1 MSRLLPYDFKNNFM
15 KKEEDEEKK
24 QSQGTEAEEVV
35 KKFISTE
42 EISQFLPLFI
52 KAANNKNYM
61 GRLMCARA
69 ILPFVPYEKISEQI
83 ITLLKMP
90 NLTKVEVLKKNHN
103 YAHGL
108 LLQIYIILKNHYRL
122 RETYPQE
129 LVKLDIIKLISLES
143 F

>member
-15 KKEEDEEKK
+15 KKADEDEEKK
-24 QSQGTEAEEVV
+24 SGQVTESEEARR
-35 KKFISTE
+35 FISME

-69 ILPFVPYEKISEQI
+69 ILPFVPYERISEQI

-90 NLTKVEVLKKNHN
+90 NLNKVETLKKNHN
-103 YAHGL
+103 HAHGL

-122 RETYPQE
+122 HENYPEE
-129 LVKLDIIKLISLES
+129 LVAKIIR
-143 F
+143 